1 MAVTV
6 ILFDVLGRT
15 AFLLAQAEDSQ
26 NAIERSFGAA
36 EEAQEREEKDTGKHT
51 DHDAGNGTSAETT
64 AAATLTGGNRRSSAS
79 RDRGL
84 ERDGSG
90 CGGSSCDGYQRS
102 GRRAHRRGVGGTRT
116 RCGYSGRVGHAEGGA
131 LPAELAVLLRSA
143 ADVAATRLALIR
155 VTCYTGSSGLRGDGC
170 AAAANVGAVNFGP
183 GDGVGLDPSAGPVTP
198 AAGITSSCC
207 SSALSLIVG
216 ISVARSGSLATK
228 LARPATGIL
237 A

>member
-26 NAIERSFGAA
+26 NAIERGFGAA

-90 CGGSSCDGYQRS
+90 CGGSS
-102 GRRAHRRGVGGTRT
+102 